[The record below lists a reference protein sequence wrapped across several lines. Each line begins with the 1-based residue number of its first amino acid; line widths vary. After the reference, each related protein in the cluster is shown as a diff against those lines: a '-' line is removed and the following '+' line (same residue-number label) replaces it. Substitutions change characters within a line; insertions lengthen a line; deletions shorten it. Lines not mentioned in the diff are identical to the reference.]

1 MTVVGIVHS
10 AGADALACRIPAWT
24 LTDLVPAATRTASAQ
39 TTLVQHSIAQRRRCT
54 ALTTAIHSVQQH
66 AHNHI
71 LNCKYIKQIP
81 PAN

>member
-39 TTLVQHSIAQRRRCT
+39 TTLAQQHSTAQTMYCIDYCNTLSAAART
-54 ALTTAIHSVQQH
+54 QPHLK
-66 AHNHI
+66 
-71 LNCKYIKQIP
+71 L
-81 PAN
+81 